1 MYRTALSLTTLRG
14 DSVVALSQ
22 MQFVKLT
29 FKMNGMQFKENTMSS
44 CINDHYSL
52 LFRLVGSDC
61 N

>member
-1 MYRTALSLTTLRG
+1 M
-14 DSVVALSQ
+14 VALSQ

-52 LFRLVGSDC
+52 LFRLVGPDC
-61 N
+61 Y